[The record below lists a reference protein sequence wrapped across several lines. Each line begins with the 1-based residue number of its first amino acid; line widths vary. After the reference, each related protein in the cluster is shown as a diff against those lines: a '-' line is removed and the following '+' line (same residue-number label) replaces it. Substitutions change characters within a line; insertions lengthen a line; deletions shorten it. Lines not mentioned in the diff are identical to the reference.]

1 MSFTMPQAQDN
12 PTWAAQA
19 VPDSTDFAVIT
30 AGEAGHG
37 IINGLATTVASA
49 SAYTYK
55 VTVATGTFTISGV
68 AYSLGS
74 ATTVTGIVAG
84 AGDRKDLVSIN
95 SAGAVTLTTGTTSTV
110 TNWQTT
116 SAINPPIKPSIPSS
130 NVALAEVYVP
140 GSGSYTTPAATWITD
155 KSLVL
160 LTSGTIASGSAA
172 SGDLKGTYPSP
183 SLQGHL
189 ALASNTTNTVI
200 TGNTTQYP
208 YIFNTAL
215 STYGSYIS
223 YSNSTGYFNIKKDGI
238 YQFNWAVS
246 TTTTTGILG
255 TYVNASGQVVGNFY
269 GTTLSLNTTTSGA
282 TLTGG
287 FATSVL
293 SGSYWGLAI
302 QNKTATNITLNGA
315 AGFQVSV
322 FMTVAYLG
330 AL

>member
-1 MSFTMPQAQDN
+1 MPQAQDN

-55 VTVATGTFTISGV
+55 VTVATGTFTVSGV

-74 ATTVTGIVAG
+74 AATVTGIVAG

-95 SAGAVTLTTGTTSTV
+95 SAGTVTLTTGTTSTV

-140 GSGSYTTPAATWITD
+140 GSGSYTTPAATWVVD

-160 LTSGTIASGSAA
+160 LTSGAIASGSAA
-172 SGDLKGTYPSP
+172 GGDLRNTYPNPSFQGHTATAYSAPTIVLTGSTTRAPFIFDTLIYTAGTY
-183 SLQGHL
+183 
-189 ALASNTTNTVI
+189 V
-200 TGNTTQYP
+200 
-208 YIFNTAL
+208 
-215 STYGSYIS
+215 S
-223 YSNSTGYFNIKKDGI
+223 YSTSTGYFTVNKAGL
-238 YQFNWAVS
+238 YQINSAVS
-246 TTTTTGILG
+246 TTTTSGVLG
-255 TYVNASGQVVGNFY
+255 LRITPSGLFDIYGMAQSIS
-269 GTTLSLNTTTSGA
+269 GTTGGA
-282 TLTGG
+282 TLTATTCIPLPSGG
-287 FATSVL
+287 SVSL
-293 SGSYWGLAI
+293 TV
-302 QNKTATNITLNGA
+302 QNKGTSNITLNGNSLI
-315 AGFQVSV
+315 GVTYT
-322 FMTVAYLG
+322 TVTYMG
-330 AL
+330 AV